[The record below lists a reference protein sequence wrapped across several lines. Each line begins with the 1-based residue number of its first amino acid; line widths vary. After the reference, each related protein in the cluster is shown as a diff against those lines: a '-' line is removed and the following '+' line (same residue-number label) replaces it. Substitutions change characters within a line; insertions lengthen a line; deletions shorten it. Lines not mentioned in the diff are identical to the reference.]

1 MSNVIDLL
9 KSLHDSQFI
18 NPEEAKE
25 YEAIL
30 TETLNKKKEC
40 KKNNAFSILNLREL
54 KLVMDKFKTI
64 IEFNTEPEKNDINDK
79 YENSIKMVEEA
90 EANVMIAELYAEGAN
105 AAVEAA
111 TTLINELLTTKASQK
126 QKKDDVE
133 DDSEDDVEDDSDD
146 VEDDSDDVED
156 DSEDDVEND
165 SEDDSE
171 DDVKNW
177 SRVTLLCKGLDSES
191 DSGSYSGTNPG
202 SDSGSYSGTN
212 PGSGS
217 YSGTNPGSDSG
228 SYSGTNPGSKAPKRQ
243 AAIEARDKITS
254 QAETEAD
261 IKTYP
266 VKKHKASQMVRQKQQ
281 INESDEYDEFN
292 EYD

>member
-18 NPEEAKE
+18 NSEEAKE

-30 TETLNKKKEC
+30 TEIFDKDKEC
-40 KKNNAFSILNLREL
+40 KKNTAFSILNLRES
-54 KLVMDKFKTI
+54 KLVEDKFKTI

-90 EANVMIAELYAEGAN
+90 EANLMIAELYAEGAN

-133 DDSEDDVEDDSDD
+133 DDSDDDVEDDSEDDVEDDSEDD
-146 VEDDSDDVED
+146 VEH

-171 DDVKNW
+171 DNVKILP
-177 SRVTLLCKGLDSES
+177 RVTLLYEGKNL
-191 DSGSYSGTNPG
+191 G
-202 SDSGSYSGTN
+202 SD
-212 PGSGS
+212 SGS

-266 VKKHKASQMVRQKQQ
+266 VKKHKASQMVRQEQQ
-281 INESDEYDEFN
+281 IDESDKYDEFN

>member
-1 MSNVIDLL
+1 MSNVTDLSKL
-9 KSLHDSQFI
+9 LHDNQFI
-18 NPEEAKE
+18 NPKEAKE

-30 TETLNKKKEC
+30 TEIFDKDKKC
-40 KKNNAFSILNLREL
+40 KKNTAFSILKLRES
-54 KLVMDKFKTI
+54 KLDKDKLETI

-90 EANVMIAELYAEGAN
+90 EANLMIAELYAEGAN

-133 DDSEDDVEDDSDD
+133 DDSDDVEDDSDDVEDDSDD

-156 DSEDDVEND
+156 DSEDD
-165 SEDDSE
+165 SEDN
-171 DDVKNW
+171 VKNW
-177 SRVTLLCKGLDSES
+177 SRVTLLCKGLDSE
-191 DSGSYSGTNPG
+191 
-202 SDSGSYSGTN
+202 
-212 PGSGS
+212 
-217 YSGTNPGSDSG
+217 SDSG

-266 VKKHKASQMVRQKQQ
+266 VKKHKARQMVRQDQQ
-281 INESDEYDEFN
+281 IDESDEYDEFN

>member
-9 KSLHDSQFI
+9 KSLRDSQFI
-18 NPEEAKE
+18 NPEEANE

-30 TETLNKKKEC
+30 METLNKEKEC
-40 KKNNAFSILNLREL
+40 KKNNAFSILNLRES
-54 KLVMDKFKTI
+54 KLDVDKFKTI

-133 DDSEDDVEDDSDD
+133 DDSEDDSE
-146 VEDDSDDVED
+146 DDVED
-156 DSEDDVEND
+156 DSEDDVEHDSEDDVEND
-165 SEDDSE
+165 SKDDSE

-177 SRVTLLCKGLDSES
+177 PRVTLLYEGK
-191 DSGSYSGTNPG
+191 DSGS
-202 SDSGSYSGTN
+202 D
-212 PGSGS
+212 SGS

-243 AAIEARDKITS
+243 AAIEAKEKIMS

-266 VKKHKASQMVRQKQQ
+266 VKKHKATQMVRQEQQ

>member
-1 MSNVIDLL
+1 MSNVTDLSKL
-9 KSLHDSQFI
+9 LHDNQFI
-18 NPEEAKE
+18 NPKEAKE

-30 TETLNKKKEC
+30 TEIFDKDKKC
-40 KKNNAFSILNLREL
+40 KKNTAFSILKLRES
-54 KLVMDKFKTI
+54 KLDKDKLETI

-90 EANVMIAELYAEGAN
+90 EANLMIAELYAEGAN

-133 DDSEDDVEDDSDD
+133 DDS
-146 VEDDSDDVED
+146 DDVED
-156 DSEDDVEND
+156 DSEDD
-165 SEDDSE
+165 SEDN
-171 DDVKNW
+171 VKNW
-177 SRVTLLCKGLDSES
+177 SRVTLLCKGLDSE
-191 DSGSYSGTNPG
+191 
-202 SDSGSYSGTN
+202 
-212 PGSGS
+212 
-217 YSGTNPGSDSG
+217 SDSG

-266 VKKHKASQMVRQKQQ
+266 VKKHKARQMVRQDQQ
-281 INESDEYDEFN
+281 IDESDEYDEFN

>member
-9 KSLHDSQFI
+9 KSLRDSQFI

-30 TETLNKKKEC
+30 TETLNKEKEC

-54 KLVMDKFKTI
+54 KLDVDKFKTI

-133 DDSEDDVEDDSDD
+133 DDSEDDVEDDS
-146 VEDDSDDVED
+146 EDDVED

-165 SEDDSE
+165 SKDDSE
-171 DDVKNW
+171 DDVENW
-177 SRVTLLCKGLDSES
+177 PGVTLVYEGK
-191 DSGSYSGTNPG
+191 N
-202 SDSGSYSGTN
+202 
-212 PGSGS
+212 
-217 YSGTNPGSDSG
+217 
-228 SYSGTNPGSKAPKRQ
+228 SGTNPGSKAPKRQ
-243 AAIEARDKITS
+243 AAIEAKDKITS

-266 VKKHKASQMVRQKQQ
+266 VKKHKATQMVRQEQQ
-281 INESDEYDEFN
+281 IDESDEYDEFN

>member
-18 NPEEAKE
+18 NSEEAKE

-30 TETLNKKKEC
+30 TEIFDKDKEC
-40 KKNNAFSILNLREL
+40 KKNTAFSILNLRES
-54 KLVMDKFKTI
+54 KLVEDKFKTI

-90 EANVMIAELYAEGAN
+90 EANLMIAELYAEGAN

-133 DDSEDDVEDDSDD
+133 DDSEDDVEDDSEDD
-146 VEDDSDDVED
+146 VEH

-171 DDVKNW
+171 DNVKILP
-177 SRVTLLCKGLDSES
+177 RVTLLYEGKNLGS

-202 SDSGSYSGTN
+202 SD
-212 PGSGS
+212 SGS

-266 VKKHKASQMVRQKQQ
+266 VKKHKASQMVRQEQQ
-281 INESDEYDEFN
+281 IDESDKYDEFN

>member
-1 MSNVIDLL
+1 MSNAIDLL
-9 KSLHDSQFI
+9 NSLHDSQFI

-30 TETLNKKKEC
+30 TETVNKEKEC
-40 KKNNAFSILNLREL
+40 KKNNAFSILNLRES
-54 KLVMDKFKTI
+54 KLYEDKFKTI
-64 IEFNTEPEKNDINDK
+64 IEFNIEPEKNDINDK
-79 YENSIKMVEEA
+79 YENSKKMVEEA

-105 AAVEAA
+105 AALEAA

-126 QKKDDVE
+126 QKKNDVEDDSEDDVE
-133 DDSEDDVEDDSDD
+133 DDSEDDVEDDS
-146 VEDDSDDVED
+146 EDDVED
-156 DSEDDVEND
+156 DSEDDVEDDSEDDVEHD

-171 DDVKNW
+171 NDVENW
-177 SRVTLLCKGLDSES
+177 PRVTLLYKGKNSGS

-202 SDSGSYSGTN
+202 SDSC
-212 PGSGS
+212 
-217 YSGTNPGSDSG
+217 

-243 AAIEARDKITS
+243 AAIEAKEKIMS
-254 QAETEAD
+254 QAEIEAD

-266 VKKHKASQMVRQKQQ
+266 VKKHKATQEHQ
-281 INESDEYDEFN
+281 IDESDEYDEFN

>member
-1 MSNVIDLL
+1 MSNVTDLL
-9 KSLHDSQFI
+9 KSLHDSPFI

-30 TETLNKKKEC
+30 TETLNKEREC
-40 KKNNAFSILNLREL
+40 KKNNAFSILNLRES
-54 KLVMDKFKTI
+54 KLVMDKFKTS

-79 YENSIKMVEEA
+79 YENSIKMMEEA

-133 DDSEDDVEDDSDD
+133 DDSEDDVEDDSEDD
-146 VEDDSDDVED
+146 VEHDSEDDVEHDSENDVEHDSED
-156 DSEDDVEND
+156 DSEDDVEN
-165 SEDDSE
+165 
-171 DDVKNW
+171 W
-177 SRVTLLCKGLDSES
+177 PRVTLLYEGKNS
-191 DSGSYSGTNPG
+191 
-202 SDSGSYSGTN
+202 
-212 PGSGS
+212 
-217 YSGTNPGSDSG
+217 GSDSG

-243 AAIEARDKITS
+243 AAIEAKEKIMS
-254 QAETEAD
+254 QVQAEAD

-266 VKKHKASQMVRQKQQ
+266 VKKHKATQKQQ
-281 INESDEYDEFN
+281 IDESDEYDEFN

>member
-1 MSNVIDLL
+1 MSNAIDLL
-9 KSLHDSQFI
+9 NSLHDSQFI
-18 NPEEAKE
+18 NPEEAGE

-30 TETLNKKKEC
+30 TETLNKEKEC

-54 KLVMDKFKTI
+54 KLVMDKFKII

-133 DDSEDDVEDDSDD
+133 DDSEDDVEDDSEDD
-146 VEDDSDDVED
+146 VENDSKD
-156 DSEDDVEND
+156 DSEDDVEN
-165 SEDDSE
+165 
-171 DDVKNW
+171 W
-177 SRVTLLCKGLDSES
+177 PRVTLLYEGKNSGS

-202 SDSGSYSGTN
+202 SDSGSYSGTI
-212 PGSGS
+212 PS
-217 YSGTNPGSDSG
+217 
-228 SYSGTNPGSKAPKRQ
+228 SKAPKRQ
-243 AAIEARDKITS
+243 AAIEAKEKIMS

-266 VKKHKASQMVRQKQQ
+266 VKKHKATQMVRQEQQ
-281 INESDEYDEFN
+281 MDESDEYDEFN

>member
-1 MSNVIDLL
+1 MSNVTDLL
-9 KSLHDSQFI
+9 KSLHDSPFI

-30 TETLNKKKEC
+30 TEILNKKKEC
-40 KKNNAFSILNLREL
+40 KKNNAFSILNLRES
-54 KLVMDKFKTI
+54 KLFMDKFKTI
-64 IEFNTEPEKNDINDK
+64 IEFNTELEKNDINDK
-79 YENSIKMVEEA
+79 YENSIKMMEEA

-133 DDSEDDVEDDSDD
+133 DDSEDDVEDDSEDD
-146 VEDDSDDVED
+146 VENDSKD
-156 DSEDDVEND
+156 DSEDDVENYT
-165 SEDDSE
+165 
-171 DDVKNW
+171 
-177 SRVTLLCKGLDSES
+177 RVTLLYKGKDS
-191 DSGSYSGTNPG
+191 
-202 SDSGSYSGTN
+202 
-212 PGSGS
+212 
-217 YSGTNPGSDSG
+217 GSDSG

-243 AAIEARDKITS
+243 AAIEAKEKIMS

-266 VKKHKASQMVRQKQQ
+266 VKKHKATQMVRQEQQ
-281 INESDEYDEFN
+281 MDESDEYDEFN

>member
-1 MSNVIDLL
+1 MSNVTDLL
-9 KSLHDSQFI
+9 KSLHDSPFI

-30 TETLNKKKEC
+30 TEILNKKKEC
-40 KKNNAFSILNLREL
+40 KKNNAFSILNLRES
-54 KLVMDKFKTI
+54 KLFMDKFKTI
-64 IEFNTEPEKNDINDK
+64 IEFNTELEKNDINDK
-79 YENSIKMVEEA
+79 YENSIKMMEEA

-133 DDSEDDVEDDSDD
+133 DDSEDDVEDDSEDD
-146 VEDDSDDVED
+146 VEDDSEDDVED

-165 SEDDSE
+165 SKDDSE
-171 DDVKNW
+171 DDVENYT
-177 SRVTLLCKGLDSES
+177 RVTLLYKGK
-191 DSGSYSGTNPG
+191 DSGS
-202 SDSGSYSGTN
+202 D
-212 PGSGS
+212 SGS

-243 AAIEARDKITS
+243 AAIEAKEKIMS

-266 VKKHKASQMVRQKQQ
+266 VKKHKATQMVRQEQQ
-281 INESDEYDEFN
+281 MDESDEYDEFN

>member
-1 MSNVIDLL
+1 MSNVTDLL
-9 KSLHDSQFI
+9 KLLHDSPFI

-30 TETLNKKKEC
+30 TEIFDKDKEC
-40 KKNNAFSILNLREL
+40 KKNTAFSILNLRES
-54 KLVMDKFKTI
+54 KLVEDKFKTI

-133 DDSEDDVEDDSDD
+133 DDSEDDVEDDSEDD
-146 VEDDSDDVED
+146 VEH
-156 DSEDDVEND
+156 DSENDVEND
-165 SEDDSE
+165 SEDDVE
-171 DDVKNW
+171 HDDKDDVTLENW
-177 SRVTLLCKGLDSES
+177 PGVTLVYKGKNSGSES
-191 DSGSYSGTNPG
+191 SSYSGIN
-202 SDSGSYSGTN
+202 S
-212 PGSGS
+212 
-217 YSGTNPGSDSG
+217 
-228 SYSGTNPGSKAPKRQ
+228 GSKAPKRQ
-243 AAIEARDKITS
+243 AAIEAKDKITS

-266 VKKHKASQMVRQKQQ
+266 VKKHKATQMVRQEQQ
-281 INESDEYDEFN
+281 IDESDEYDEFN
-292 EYD
+292 EYN

>member
-9 KSLHDSQFI
+9 KSLRDSQFI
-18 NPEEAKE
+18 NPEEADE

-30 TETLNKKKEC
+30 TETLKKEKEC

-54 KLVMDKFKTI
+54 KLDVDKFKTI

-79 YENSIKMVEEA
+79 YENSIKMMEEA
-90 EANVMIAELYAEGAN
+90 EANLMIVELYAEGAN

-133 DDSEDDVEDDSDD
+133 DDVEDDS
-146 VEDDSDDVED
+146 EDDVED
-156 DSEDDVEND
+156 DSEDDVE
-165 SEDDSE
+165 DDSE
-171 DDVKNW
+171 DDVEHDDKDDFEDDVEHDDKDN
-177 SRVTLLCKGLDSES
+177 VTLENWPSVTLVYKGKNSGSKSSLYSGSE
-191 DSGSYSGTNPG
+191 SGSYSGTN
-202 SDSGSYSGTN
+202 S
-212 PGSGS
+212 
-217 YSGTNPGSDSG
+217 
-228 SYSGTNPGSKAPKRQ
+228 GSKAPKRQ
-243 AAIEARDKITS
+243 AAIEAKEKITS

-266 VKKHKASQMVRQKQQ
+266 VKKHKATQMVRQEQQ
-281 INESDEYDEFN
+281 MDESDKYDEYN

>member
-30 TETLNKKKEC
+30 TEIFDKDKEC
-40 KKNNAFSILNLREL
+40 KKNTAFSILNLRES
-54 KLVMDKFKTI
+54 KLVEDKFKTI

-90 EANVMIAELYAEGAN
+90 EANLMIAELYAEGAN

-133 DDSEDDVEDDSDD
+133 DDSDDDVEDDS
-146 VEDDSDDVED
+146 EDDVED

-171 DDVKNW
+171 DNVKILP
-177 SRVTLLCKGLDSES
+177 RVTLLYEGKNLGS

-202 SDSGSYSGTN
+202 SD
-212 PGSGS
+212 SGS

-266 VKKHKASQMVRQKQQ
+266 VKKHKARQMVRQEQQ
-281 INESDEYDEFN
+281 IDESDEYDEFN

>member
-1 MSNVIDLL
+1 MSNVTDLL
-9 KSLHDSQFI
+9 KLLHDSQFI

-30 TETLNKKKEC
+30 TEIFDKDKEC
-40 KKNNAFSILNLREL
+40 KKNTAFSILNLRES
-54 KLVMDKFKTI
+54 KLVEDKFKTI

-90 EANVMIAELYAEGAN
+90 EANLMIAELYTEGAN

-133 DDSEDDVEDDSDD
+133 DDSD
-146 VEDDSDDVED
+146 DDVED
-156 DSEDDVEND
+156 DSEDDVEDDSENDVEHDSENDVEHD

-177 SRVTLLCKGLDSES
+177 PRVTLLYEGKNSGS

-202 SDSGSYSGTN
+202 SDSGSYSGK
-212 PGSGS
+212 
-217 YSGTNPGSDSG
+217 NPGSDSG
-228 SYSGTNPGSKAPKRQ
+228 SYSGTNPSSKAPKRQ
-243 AAIEARDKITS
+243 AAIEAKEKIMS

-266 VKKHKASQMVRQKQQ
+266 VKKHKATQKQQ
-281 INESDEYDEFN
+281 IDESDEYDEFN

>member
-1 MSNVIDLL
+1 MSNVTDLL
-9 KSLHDSQFI
+9 KLLHDSQFI

-30 TETLNKKKEC
+30 TEIFDKDKKC
-40 KKNNAFSILNLREL
+40 KKNIAFSILNLRES
-54 KLVMDKFKTI
+54 KLVEDKYKTI

-111 TTLINELLTTKASQK
+111 TTSINELLTTKASQK

-133 DDSEDDVEDDSDD
+133 DDSEDDVEDDSEDN
-146 VEDDSDDVED
+146 VEH

-171 DDVKNW
+171 DDVKIW
-177 SRVTLLCKGLDSES
+177 PRVTLLYEGKN
-191 DSGSYSGTNPG
+191 SGS
-202 SDSGSYSGTN
+202 D
-212 PGSGS
+212 SGS

-243 AAIEARDKITS
+243 AAIEAKDKITS

-266 VKKHKASQMVRQKQQ
+266 VKKHKATQKQQ
-281 INESDEYDEFN
+281 IDESDEYDEFN

>member
-1 MSNVIDLL
+1 MSNVTDLL
-9 KSLHDSQFI
+9 KSLRDSQFI

-30 TETLNKKKEC
+30 TETLNKEKEC

-54 KLVMDKFKTI
+54 KLDVDKFKTI

-133 DDSEDDVEDDSDD
+133 DDSEDDVEDDS
-146 VEDDSDDVED
+146 EDDVED
-156 DSEDDVEND
+156 DSEDDVEH
-165 SEDDSE
+165 DSE
-171 DDVKNW
+171 DDVEHDDKDDVTVKNW
-177 SRVTLLCKGLDSES
+177 PRVTLLYEGKNSES
-191 DSGSYSGTNPG
+191 D
-202 SDSGSYSGTN
+202 
-212 PGSGS
+212 SGS

-243 AAIEARDKITS
+243 AAIEAKEKIMS

-266 VKKHKASQMVRQKQQ
+266 VKKHKATQMVRQEQQ
-281 INESDEYDEFN
+281 IDESDEYDEFN

>member
-1 MSNVIDLL
+1 MSNAIDLL
-9 KSLHDSQFI
+9 NSLHDSQFI

-30 TETLNKKKEC
+30 TETLNKEKEC

-54 KLVMDKFKTI
+54 KLDMDKFKTI

-79 YENSIKMVEEA
+79 YENSKKMVEEA

-105 AAVEAA
+105 AALEAA

-126 QKKDDVE
+126 QKKNDVEDDSEDDVE
-133 DDSEDDVEDDSDD
+133 DDSEDDVEDDS
-146 VEDDSDDVED
+146 EDDVED
-156 DSEDDVEND
+156 DSEDDVEDDSEDDVEHD

-171 DDVKNW
+171 NDVENW
-177 SRVTLLCKGLDSES
+177 PRVTLLYKGKN
-191 DSGSYSGTNPG
+191 SGS
-202 SDSGSYSGTN
+202 D
-212 PGSGS
+212 SGS

-243 AAIEARDKITS
+243 AAIEAKEKIMS

-266 VKKHKASQMVRQKQQ
+266 VKKHKATQMVRQEQQ
-281 INESDEYDEFN
+281 IDESDEYDEFN

>member
-1 MSNVIDLL
+1 MSNVTDLL

-30 TETLNKKKEC
+30 TEIFDKDKEC
-40 KKNNAFSILNLREL
+40 KKNTAFSILNLRES
-54 KLVMDKFKTI
+54 KLVEDKLKTI

-79 YENSIKMVEEA
+79 YENSKKMVEEA

-105 AAVEAA
+105 AALEAA

-133 DDSEDDVEDDSDD
+133 DDSD
-146 VEDDSDDVED
+146 DDVED
-156 DSEDDVEND
+156 DSEDDVEHDSENDVEHDSENDVEYD

-171 DDVKNW
+171 DDVENW
-177 SRVTLLCKGLDSES
+177 PRVTLLYEGKN
-191 DSGSYSGTNPG
+191 SGS
-202 SDSGSYSGTN
+202 D
-212 PGSGS
+212 SGS

-243 AAIEARDKITS
+243 AAIEAKEKIMS

-266 VKKHKASQMVRQKQQ
+266 VKKHKASQMVRQEQQ
-281 INESDEYDEFN
+281 IDESDEYDEFN

>member
-1 MSNVIDLL
+1 MSNAIDLL
-9 KSLHDSQFI
+9 NSLHDSPLI

-30 TETLNKKKEC
+30 TEIFNKDKEC
-40 KKNNAFSILNLREL
+40 KKNTAFSILNLREF
-54 KLVMDKFKTI
+54 KLDMDKFKTI

-133 DDSEDDVEDDSDD
+133 DDSEDDVEDDS
-146 VEDDSDDVED
+146 EDDVED
-156 DSEDDVEND
+156 DSEDNVENDSKDDVEND
-165 SEDDSE
+165 SKDDSE
-171 DDVKNW
+171 DDVKNLP
-177 SRVTLLCKGLDSES
+177 RVTLLYKGK
-191 DSGSYSGTNPG
+191 DSGS
-202 SDSGSYSGTN
+202 D
-212 PGSGS
+212 SGS

-261 IKTYP
+261 IETYP
-266 VKKHKASQMVRQKQQ
+266 VKKHKARQMVRQEQQ
-281 INESDEYDEFN
+281 IDESDEYDEFN